1 MHKFRLEKI
10 INGDILLL
18 SEADYYH
25 LIKVLRY
32 KEKDIVICYDEDK
45 EYKCVLISKGQ
56 KLLLKMVSSHSLLYK
71 KPYNII
77 VYAGII
83 KKQNFE
89 LLIRLLNE
97 QNVLKVVP
105 VYFERSQGIYNLNL
119 SRINNIISN
128 SCKQCERFEKI
139 ILEKP
144 IFFKDLFKTE
154 LNGIHIVASLNN
166 SYSSNNFNNLNFD
179 KNQKYNIFIGPEGG
193 FSEKEEVWF
202 RDNAINVKLNNLIL
216 KTETAASSL
225 AAILIY
231 KILEL

>member
-32 KEKDIVICYDEDK
+32 KEKDIVICYDGNK

-56 KLLLKMVSSHSLLYK
+56 KLLLKIVSSHSLLCK

-97 QNVLKVVP
+97 QNVFKVVP
-105 VYFERSQGIYNLNL
+105 VYFERSQGTYNLNL

-128 SCKQCERFEKI
+128 SCKQCERFKKM

-154 LNGIHIVASLNN
+154 LNGINIVASLNN
-166 SYSSNNFNNLNFD
+166 SYSFHNFNNLNFD

-193 FSEKEEVWF
+193 FSEKEEIWF
-202 RDNAINVKLNNLIL
+202 RDNAINVKLNDLIL

-225 AAILIY
+225 VAILIY